1 LSCFAFLLLV
11 KDAVNDRRGRSSSE
25 SPQSKKEESA
35 SLLADEED
43 GRLWATDEAVGK
55 VDIDGTGVGA
65 NDTVGNRVVAT
76 TVSSQPE
83 DGNVVPTGLAGV
95 DVLGFTSADACLLS
109 LDNKARGLRALDGES
124 CSITS
129 ALACGESSALK
140 ADGELEILEGIRFFG
155 DDRMPLEIA

>member
-1 LSCFAFLLLV
+1 M